1 MNNAEKTE
9 QWQAQAKRDGVS
21 IPDVMLAY
29 TEMID
34 SHDAGALSAG
44 MVYTFFSDT
53 CDRKIFHALQPIRLV
68 FDRLHQYNM
77 LFRVLPLVIAFVF
90 VAVFRILNITPDTMY
105 ARAVIIFPLLMVVLA
120 TYTLS
125 AMVKRQWS
133 TLVQI
138 EQHIKNLLNSAGA
151 GDLPDNQRD
160 IIIKL
165 HQELSQTIA
174 GIIIFP
180 WVRKTLYR
188 RLEHSGL
195 VSEESPAKQPPAV
208 TAP

>member
-138 EQHIKNLLNSAGA
+138 EQHIKNLLI
-151 GDLPDNQRD
+151 QRA
-160 IIIKL
+160 
-165 HQELSQTIA
+165 QEIYRMTSGISLSSSIRNFLRPLQ
-174 GIIIFP
+174 
-180 WVRKTLYR
+180 
-188 RLEHSGL
+188 
-195 VSEESPAKQPPAV
+195 ESLSSRGFERHC
-208 TAP
+208 TAA